1 MKQLT
6 KKVAKEVN
14 KNLPSSVTEL
24 NTLTKTYSVK
34 LKQCNKKTFETRL
47 KELIDIVNEKLTPP
61 PTPTPTPPPTPTKKK
76 GTWKEQVL
84 IPNSKNKTAN
94 KTLNSVL
101 KTAIS
106 NHETETDILT
116 DIQYKLLKLIFIPT
130 NKTVSNFDYMAK
142 MKSEIKMKP
151 SKQFDINYSNFEMLK
166 ATRRLLESSKF
177 VAQINKDYKA

>member
-6 KKVAKEVN
+6 KKVATEVS
-14 KNLPSSVTEL
+14 KNLPSSVTAL

-47 KELIDIVNEKLTPP
+47 KELIDIVNEKLTPT
-61 PTPTPTPPPTPTKKK
+61 PTPTPTPKKK
-76 GTWKEQVL
+76 GTWATQVVE
-84 IPNSKNKTAN
+84 PNKAFKVAE

-101 KTAIS
+101 KTAIL
-106 NHETETDILT
+106 NHEMQTKCLECEE
-116 DIQYKLLKLIFIPT
+116 QYKLLKLIFIPT

-142 MKSEIKMKP
+142 MKAEIVMKP
-151 SKQFDINYSNFEMLK
+151 SKDFEVNYTRWEMLK